1 VRKEYRL
8 SKKKLGGIIAVCVI
22 AVVVVV
28 IATRPTTM
36 YILNVSVSP
45 SGAGSISPL
54 GGEYE
59 SGVEI
64 TLTASPASGYRFGNW
79 TGDVDT
85 VADVNAATTTIT
97 MNNHYSITANLALE
111 TLEIRD
117 WYDMHAIRDD
127 VGGSYLL
134 MNDLDSATQGYEEL
148 ASPTANGGKGWEPI
162 GSLGTG
168 LEGPFF
174 GSFDGQGYEIRD
186 LFIDRP
192 DENRVGL
199 FGVVSDQVVI
209 QNVGL
214 MNLAVTGNEYV
225 GGLVGENLNGTVQD
239 SYSNGNVVGDLY
251 IGGLAGWNWGSV
263 SNSYATG
270 SVTGSGY
277 GGGLVGDNSG
287 NVSNSYSTGSL
298 TVRSYVGGLIG
309 SNSGTVSNSYY
320 NYEEV
325 LMNGE
330 HIITIG
336 ALSDEDFEQWLA
348 DDKSFDINERLP
360 QENGYYV
367 ITNVNGFKELLAF
380 GQDDSLRFR
389 LKSDLDLGSAA
400 NFYIPYLAGEF
411 DGNGHKIS
419 GLNLD
424 FDSVS
429 AVGLFGYLAPG
440 GEVTRLAVENANI
453 AGNLSIGGIV
463 GINYGSVSDSCF
475 AGTITGEDYIGGLV
489 AFSWGTVSSCYS
501 TGSVTGNQYIG
512 GLVGLNEGAV
522 NDSYCTGSV
531 IGDRAIG
538 GLLGWNREGT
548 VSMCYATGSVTP
560 SGACHAGLV
569 CWNGG
574 TIYSSFWDTEST
586 RQPTSNGGT
595 GKTTAEMKRIAT
607 FSDTATDGLDESW
620 DITPVVAGEN
630 NAAYTWN
637 IVDGQTY
644 PFLSWQYVS

>member
-1 VRKEYRL
+1 MC
-8 SKKKLGGIIAVCVI
+8 IIAV
-22 AVVVVV
+22 VVVVV

-45 SGAGSISPL
+45 SGAGSISPS
-54 GGEYE
+54 GGEYK
-59 SGVEI
+59 SGVEVTVI
-64 TLTASPASGYRFGNW
+64 ASPASGYRFVNW
-79 TGDVDT
+79 AGDVGT
-85 VADVNAATTTIT
+85 VTDINAATTTIT

-111 TLEIRD
+111 ILEIRD

-127 VGGSYLL
+127 LGGSYLL
-134 MNDLDSATQGYEEL
+134 MNDLDSTTPGYEEL
-148 ASPTANGGKGWEPI
+148 ASPIANGGKGWEPI

-168 LEGPFF
+168 LGGPFF
-174 GSFDGQGYEIRD
+174 GSFDGQGYEISN

-192 DENRVGL
+192 HENKIGL
-199 FGVVSDQVVI
+199 FGVVSEQGVI

-214 MNLAVTGNEYV
+214 INIAVTGNEYV
-225 GGLVGENLNGTVQD
+225 GGLAGENLNGTVQD
-239 SYSNGNVVGDLY
+239 SYSNGNVVGDLH
-251 IGGLAGWNWGSV
+251 IGGLVGWNWGSV
-263 SNSYATG
+263 INSYAAG

-277 GGGLVGDNSG
+277 GGGLIGDNSG
-287 NVSNSYSTGSL
+287 TVSNSYSAGSL
-298 TVRSYVGGLIG
+298 TVGSYVGGLIG

-336 ALSDEDFEQWLA
+336 ALSDEDFEQWLT

-367 ITNVNGFKELLAF
+367 ITNVNDFKELLAF

-389 LKSDLDLGSAA
+389 LKSDLDLGTAA
-400 NFYIPYLAGEF
+400 NFYIPYLAGEL

-453 AGNLSIGGIV
+453 AGNFSIGGIV
-463 GINYGSVSDSCF
+463 GLNYGIVSNSCF
-475 AGTITGEDYIGGLV
+475 AGTITGEDYVGGLA

-512 GLVGLNEGAV
+512 GLVGLNEGTV

-531 IGDRAIG
+531 TGNRAIG
-538 GLLGWNREGT
+538 GLLGYNREGT
-548 VSMCYATGSVTP
+548 VRMCYAAGSVT
-560 SGACHAGLV
+560 SGGACHAGLV

-574 TIYSSFWDTEST
+574 TVYSSFWDTEST
-586 RQPTSNGGT
+586 RQATSNGGT
-595 GKTTAEMKRIAT
+595 GKTTAEMKQIAT

-620 DITPVVAGEN
+620 DITTVVTGAT
-630 NAAYTWN
+630 NASYTWN

>member
-1 VRKEYRL
+1 L

-22 AVVVVV
+22 AVVVVVV

-59 SGVEI
+59 SGVEV
-64 TLTASPASGYRFGNW
+64 TVTASPASGYRFVNW

-85 VADVNAATTTIT
+85 VADVNAATTSIT

-117 WYDMHAIRDD
+117 WYDMHAVRDD
-127 VGGSYLL
+127 LGGDYLL
-134 MNDLDSATQGYEEL
+134 MNDLDSTTPGYEEL

-162 GSLGTG
+162 GSLGTRLG
-168 LEGPFF
+168 GPFF
-174 GSFDGQGYEIRD
+174 GSFDGQRYEIRD

-199 FGVVSDQVVI
+199 FGVVSDEGVI
-209 QNVGL
+209 QNIGL

-225 GGLVGENLNGTVQD
+225 GGLAGENLNGTVQD
-239 SYSNGNVVGDLY
+239 SYSNGNVVGDWH
-251 IGGLAGWNWGSV
+251 IGGLVGWNWGSV
-263 SNSYATG
+263 INSYAAD
-270 SVTGSGY
+270 SVSGSGY

-287 NVSNSYSTGSL
+287 TVSNSYSTGSL

-348 DDKSFDINERLP
+348 DDKSFDINDRLP

-389 LKSDLDLGSAA
+389 LKSDLDLGTAA
-400 NFYIPYLAGEF
+400 NFYIPYLSGEF
-411 DGNGHKIS
+411 DGNRHKIS

-453 AGNLSIGGIV
+453 TGNLSIGGIV
-463 GINYGSVSDSCF
+463 GLNYGIVSNSCF
-475 AGTITGEDYIGGLV
+475 AGTITGEDYVGGLA

-512 GLVGLNEGAV
+512 GLVGLNEGTV

-531 IGDRAIG
+531 IGNRAIG
-538 GLLGWNREGT
+538 GLLGYNREGT
-548 VSMCYATGSVTP
+548 VSMCYAAGSVT
-560 SGACHAGLV
+560 SGGACHAGLV

-574 TIYSSFWDTEST
+574 TVYSSFWDTEST

-637 IVDGQTY
+637 IVDGETY

>member
-1 VRKEYRL
+1 
-8 SKKKLGGIIAVCVI
+8 VCVI

-192 DENRVGL
+192 
-199 FGVVSDQVVI
+199 GVVSEQGAI

-225 GGLVGENLNGTVQD
+225 GGLAGENWNGTIQD
-239 SYSNGNVVGDLY
+239 SYSNGNVVGDWY
-251 IGGLAGWNWGSV
+251 IGGLVGRNWGSV

-320 NYEEV
+320 NYEEA

-348 DDKSFDINERLP
+348 DDKSLDINERLP

-389 LKSDLDLGSAA
+389 LKSDLDLGTAA

-463 GINYGSVSDSCF
+463 GLNYGSVSNSCF
-475 AGTITGEDYIGGLV
+475 AGTITGEDYVGGLA

-501 TGSVTGNQYIG
+501 TGSVTGNQFIG
-512 GLVGLNEGAV
+512 GLVGLNEGTV

-531 IGDRAIG
+531 TGNRAIG
-538 GLLGWNREGT
+538 GLLGYNREGT
-548 VSMCYATGSVTP
+548 VSMCYATGSVT
-560 SGACHAGLV
+560 SGGACHAGLV

-574 TIYSSFWDTEST
+574 TVRNSFWDTEST
-586 RQPTSNGGT
+586 RQATSNGGT
-595 GKTTAEMKRIAT
+595 GKTTAEMKQIAT

-620 DITPVVAGEN
+620 DITTVVTGAT

>member
-1 VRKEYRL
+1 
-8 SKKKLGGIIAVCVI
+8 VCVI
-22 AVVVVV
+22 AVVVVVVV
-28 IATRPTTM
+28 IATRPTPM
-36 YILNVSVSP
+36 YI
-45 SGAGSISPL
+45 
-54 GGEYE
+54 
-59 SGVEI
+59 EI
-64 TLTASPASGYRFGNW
+64 W
-79 TGDVDT
+79 
-85 VADVNAATTTIT
+85 
-97 MNNHYSITANLALE
+97 
-111 TLEIRD
+111 D

-127 VGGSYLL
+127 LGSSYVL
-134 MNDLDSATQGYEEL
+134 MNDLDSTSSGYEEL

-168 LEGPFF
+168 LGGPFF
-174 GSFDGQGYEIRD
+174 GSFDGQGYEISD

-192 DENRVGL
+192 EKNGVGL
-199 FGVVSDQVVI
+199 FGVVSEQGVI

-214 MNLAVTGNEYV
+214 MNLAITGNEYV
-225 GGLVGENLNGTVQD
+225 GGLAGENLNGTVRD
-239 SYSNGNVVGDLY
+239 SYSNGNVVGDWH
-251 IGGLAGWNWGSV
+251 IGGLVGRNWGSV
-263 SNSYATG
+263 SNCYAAG

-277 GGGLVGDNSG
+277 GGGLIGDNSG
-287 NVSNSYSTGSL
+287 TVSNSYSTGSL
-298 TVRSYVGGLIG
+298 TVCSYAGGLIG

-336 ALSDEDFEQWLA
+336 ALSDEDFEQWHA
-348 DDKSFDINERLP
+348 HDKSFDITERLH
-360 QENGYYV
+360 QEDGYYV
-367 ITNVNGFKELLAF
+367 ITDVNGFKELLVF

-389 LKSDLDLGSAA
+389 LNSDLDLGTAA

-440 GEVTRLAVENANI
+440 GEVTRLAVENASI

-463 GINYGSVSDSCF
+463 GLNYGSVSNSCF
-475 AGTITGEDYIGGLV
+475 SGTITGEDYVGGLA
-489 AFSWGTVSSCYS
+489 AFSAGTVSSCYS

-512 GLVGLNEGAV
+512 GLVGINEGTV

-531 IGDRAIG
+531 TGDRAIG
-538 GLLGWNREGT
+538 GLLGFNREGT
-548 VSMCYATGSVTP
+548 VSMCYAAGNITSG
-560 SGACHAGLV
+560 GACHAGLV

-574 TIYSSFWDTEST
+574 TVRSSFWDTEST
-586 RQPTSNGGT
+586 GQPTSNGGT
-595 GKTTAEMKRIAT
+595 GKATVKMMDVTT

-620 DITPVVAGEN
+620 NITPVVAGAT

-637 IVDGQTY
+637 IVDGETY
-644 PFLSWQYVS
+644 PFLSWQFVW